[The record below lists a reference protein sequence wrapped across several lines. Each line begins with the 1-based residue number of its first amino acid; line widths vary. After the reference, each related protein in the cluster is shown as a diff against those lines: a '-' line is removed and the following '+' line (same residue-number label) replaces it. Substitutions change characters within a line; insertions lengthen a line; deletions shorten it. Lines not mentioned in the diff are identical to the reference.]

1 MFEYLDDMFYQ
12 ILDCFFLLGGYFLE
26 FRILYI
32 ICFDQIF
39 MDENASLVLLF
50 IGLMLSLHLGWSTFL
65 VDPVFSLGQEEKDT
79 NSVQGNDNATSSNG
93 KNMTMSTRNM
103 TFGSSLDNAKMHLM
117 EAIMDLKEGN
127 TKGIMI
133 QLNMTEE
140 GIKMH
145 EKEMMQMM
153 GKQNISNST
162 AEPEK

>member
-1 MFEYLDDMFYQ
+1 MICFIRYWIVSFYWE
-12 ILDCFFLLGGYFLE
+12 GTFLE
-26 FRILYI
+26 FRTPYI

-39 MDENASLVLLF
+39 MNENATIVLLF

-65 VDPVFSLGQEEKDT
+65 VDPVFSLVQEENNT
-79 NSVQGNDNATSSNG
+79 SSVQGNDNGTSSNG

-117 EAIMDLKEGN
+117 EAIMDLKESN
-127 TKGIMI
+127 TKGAMM

-145 EKEMMQMM
+145 DKEMMQMM

>member
-1 MFEYLDDMFYQ
+1 MVCFIRYWIVSFYWE
-12 ILDCFFLLGGYFLE
+12 GTFLE
-26 FRILYI
+26 FRTLYI

-39 MDENASLVLLF
+39 MDKTASIVLLF
-50 IGLMLSLHLGWSTFL
+50 IGLMLSLHLGKSTFL
-65 VDPVFSLGQEEKDT
+65 VDPVFSLGQEENDT
-79 NSVQGNDNATSSNG
+79 NSVQGNDNGTTSNG

-127 TKGIMI
+127 TKGAMM

-145 EKEMMQMM
+145 EKEMMQMIP
-153 GKQNISNST
+153 KQSISNST